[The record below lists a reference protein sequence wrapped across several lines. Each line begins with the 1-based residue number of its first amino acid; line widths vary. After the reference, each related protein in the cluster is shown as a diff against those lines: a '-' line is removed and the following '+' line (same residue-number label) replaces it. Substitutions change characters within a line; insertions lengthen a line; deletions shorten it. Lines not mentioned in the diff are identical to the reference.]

1 MSVNQIK
8 NRPSENI
15 SDDEQ
20 EPRQRKSIKGD
31 REAFDV
37 FVELDRNINQQT
49 QTVTIKGEKPKAFTL
64 FKAQKE
70 QALLA
75 KQSDEPNFN
84 TVQQGYQMEI
94 QKVLEEDMQMSV
106 KNAKLCS
113 LESRLMSMLTVLES
127 VQEDFDVLKEQTAKV

>member
-15 SDDEQ
+15 SEDEQ
-20 EPRQRKSIKGD
+20 EPRQRQLIKDD

-49 QTVTIKGEKPKAFTL
+49 QAVTLKGEKPKAFTL

-70 QALLA
+70 QVLLA
-75 KQSDEPNFN
+75 K
-84 TVQQGYQMEI
+84 
-94 QKVLEEDMQMSV
+94 
-106 KNAKLCS
+106 
-113 LESRLMSMLTVLES
+113 
-127 VQEDFDVLKEQTAKV
+127 